1 MRQIYLA
8 RIARMLAFLIA
19 VTLTAGTAMAGAH
32 EPYGWWDDPALTT
45 GTAMAGAPKRH
56 GWWDNPAVGYA
67 APIQAVFQFP
77 AVIANQP
84 GSGVSFLWSDPSSG
98 LLGGQAYLYHP

>member
-1 MRQIYLA
+1 MRHVYLA
-8 RIARMLAFLIA
+8 RIARRLALLIA
-19 VTLTAGTAMAGAH
+19 VTLTPATAMAEG
-32 EPYGWWDDPALTT
+32 PS
-45 GTAMAGAPKRH
+45 RH

>member
-1 MRQIYLA
+1 MRHSYLA
-8 RIARMLAFLIA
+8 RIARRLALLIA
-19 VTLTAGTAMAGAH
+19 VTLTPGTAMAGGYTRH
-32 EPYGWWDDPALTT
+32 GWWDDPS
-45 GTAMAGAPKRH
+45 
-56 GWWDNPAVGYA
+56 VGYA

-98 LLGGQAYLYHP
+98 LLGGRAYLYHP